1 MHNLTATRQT
11 FSQDLTFLGH
21 PASLSKSWVN
31 YGLQPSCPHQ
41 RKREGGEKS
50 GDQDRSLPGSFEE
63 KKNLVSS
70 GLRRRQRGY
79 PCEGD
84 RDWQWTQMSGRTE
97 FGEDARWRVRERMRE
112 SGRER
117 WGRERER
124 ESGRRGRGRES
135 EWVVVGGGGG
145 KRMNT
150 PMLIGDGTSV
160 LMYVF
165 LVCCVRLA
173 SPPSAALHWPIS
185 ATRPLSSSPI

>member
-63 KKNLVSS
+63 KKKFSFQWSS
-70 GLRRRQRGY
+70 AETKGISLRRRQRLTVNSDVRTHGVWRGCALA
-79 PCEGD
+79 CE
-84 RDWQWTQMSGRTE
+84 RANE
-97 FGEDARWRVRERMRE
+97 RVGKREM
-112 SGRER
+112 GK
-117 WGRERER
+117 RERER

-135 EWVVVGGGGG
+135 E
-145 KRMNT
+145 
-150 PMLIGDGTSV
+150 
-160 LMYVF
+160 
-165 LVCCVRLA
+165 
-173 SPPSAALHWPIS
+173 
-185 ATRPLSSSPI
+185 